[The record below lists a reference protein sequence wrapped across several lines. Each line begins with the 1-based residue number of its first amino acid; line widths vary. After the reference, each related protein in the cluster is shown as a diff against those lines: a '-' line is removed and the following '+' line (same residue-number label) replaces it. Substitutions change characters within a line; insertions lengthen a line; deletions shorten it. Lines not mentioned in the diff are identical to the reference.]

1 VEQKLRQFTEQQKK
15 IAAAVNQQ
23 YFGARID

>member
-15 IAAAVNQQ
+15 VAAAANQQ
-23 YFGARID
+23 YFGAPVD